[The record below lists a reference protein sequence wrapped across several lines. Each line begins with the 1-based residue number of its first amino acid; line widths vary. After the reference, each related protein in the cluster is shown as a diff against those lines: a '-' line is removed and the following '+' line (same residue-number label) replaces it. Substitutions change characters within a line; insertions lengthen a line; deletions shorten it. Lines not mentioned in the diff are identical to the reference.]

1 MDDRRYRRRKAAA
14 SRRAARENGG
24 GFSSGDDDRGSSY
37 AHAHGQ
43 GRTQDRPKQPHGQ
56 PLETSLLSSLSQ
68 ALTNIDLHN
77 NSYFSRKNSIESG
90 RGGSEGGSNGHD
102 DSVTITFSSP
112 NNKNNS
118 NRHNIH
124 NTPER
129 RYTKL
134 PSPPTQFSSYLKFN
148 RPSLNCMLIFTVC
161 YLLVLICC
169 YPMIYY
175 SNVEVLPTDDDFV
188 KGKKHHI
195 KRGSSFQ
202 HIRGHDKFINAKH
215 AVTDKLGTLK
225 QRAIEWEE
233 EAKLKAQRGAVEI
246 QETEKEIID
255 SIATGTVGRRGGED
269 AKRASSLLDEA
280 VKVFEGKRLQLE
292 KEEDDKHVAVAA
304 NNAGVH
310 DHWNDA
316 VAAWDKAFVPDKSFG
331 SNVAATNVLHS
342 EKTPGFMVLGMHRS
356 GTSMLSGLLVKGF
369 GYETGG
375 PLIGASV
382 SCQYLLP
389 VVQNQDFSHQYFFDY
404 VIV

>member
-1 MDDRRYRRRKAAA
+1 MDDKRYRRRKAAA

-37 AHAHGQ
+37 AR
-43 GRTQDRPKQPHGQ
+43 RTPDDRTKQPQRQ

-68 ALTNIDLHN
+68 ALTNIDMHN
-77 NSYFSRKNSIESG
+77 NSYFSRKNSGEIG
-90 RGGSEGGSNGHD
+90 RGGGGGGQGSNGHD

-112 NNKNNS
+112 NNNNNS
-118 NRHNIH
+118 NSHTMH

-129 RYTKL
+129 KYNKL

-148 RPSLNCMLIFTVC
+148 RPSLNCMLIFTAC
-161 YLLVLICC
+161 YLLILICC

-175 SNVEVLPTDDDFV
+175 SNVDVLPTDDDFI

-202 HIRGHDKFINAKH
+202 HIRGHDKFIKAKH
-215 AVTDKLGTLK
+215 AVTDKFGTLK
-225 QRAIEWEE
+225 ERAIEWEE

-255 SIATGTVGRRGGED
+255 SIAAGTVGRRGGED

-280 VKVFEGKRLQLE
+280 VKYFDGKRLQLE
-292 KEEDDKHVAVAA
+292 KEEEDKHAAAAA

-310 DHWNDA
+310 DHWKDA

-331 SNVAATNVLHS
+331 SNAAAAAMNVLHS

-382 SCQYLLP
+382 SKSIFVILFHKMKTPLNTLLTM
-389 VVQNQDFSHQYFFDY
+389 
-404 VIV
+404 